1 MLKEMYIWTRLK
13 CMFFSKMVENI
24 YNFTTFKG
32 FFQNQPSLQLLKL
45 LQLNGHF
52 AVRPSD
58 VCLSKPVR
66 PNNVIPSKPVFQSN
80 VFPIKHFCP
89 NNICLS

>member
-13 CMFFSKMVENI
+13 CRFFSKMV
-24 YNFTTFKG
+24 TTFKG

-80 VFPIKHFCP
+80 VFPSKHFSQT
-89 NNICLS
+89 LFV